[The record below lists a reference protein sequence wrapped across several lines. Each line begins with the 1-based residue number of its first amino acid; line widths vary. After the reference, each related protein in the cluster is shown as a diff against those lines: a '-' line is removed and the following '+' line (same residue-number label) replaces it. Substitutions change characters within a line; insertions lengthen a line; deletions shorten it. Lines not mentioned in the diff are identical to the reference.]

1 MIRAFIAAEI
11 DLPNKKKISE
21 LIGEL
26 KKSKADVKW
35 ITENQIHITLKF
47 LGNIEK
53 EQVQKMSGALGGI
66 SRNFSAFD
74 IQFSKLGAFPNMKRP
89 RVIWIGVEKGGDLL
103 SSLNEKIETALEKI
117 GFTKEK
123 REYRVHLTLGRVKSL
138 KNITSLAEL
147 IDKIDFQST
156 GEIKIDRLTL
166 FQSTLTPKGAIYT
179 PLLTSQLKQGS
190 LKAPLLNYTL

>member
-11 DLPNKKKISE
+11 DLPNKKKISD
-21 LIGEL
+21 LISEL

-47 LGNIEK
+47 LGNTGE
-53 EQVQKMSGALGGI
+53 EQIQKISGVLDGI

-74 IQFSKLGAFPNMKRP
+74 IRFSKLGAFPNMKRP

-103 SSLNEKIETALEKI
+103 SSLNEKIETELEKI

-123 REYRVHLTLGRVKSL
+123 REYKAHLTLGRVKSL
-138 KNITSLAEL
+138 KNITSLTES
-147 IDKIDFQST
+147 IDKIDFQPT

-166 FQSTLTPKGAIYT
+166 FQSTLTPKGAIYS
-179 PLLTSQLKQGS
+179 PLSNFTFQQR
-190 LKAPLLNYTL
+190 